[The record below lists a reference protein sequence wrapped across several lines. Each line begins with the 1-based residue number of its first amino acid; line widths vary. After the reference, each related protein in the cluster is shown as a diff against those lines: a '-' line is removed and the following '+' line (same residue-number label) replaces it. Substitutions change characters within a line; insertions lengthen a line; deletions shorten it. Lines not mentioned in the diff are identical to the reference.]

1 MNDKKFTKTKVR
13 KSLKKL
19 LNKQYASGQELRR
32 INLLGEI
39 VASLLLGGESKVSK
53 ISGNMNA
60 GRRKL
65 ESVKKQVS
73 RFFRTGTLVQSTNIC
88 PSWKGCCWR

>member
-1 MNDKKFTKTKVR
+1 MNDKIFIKTNVS

-19 LNKQYASGQELRR
+19 LNKQYASGQELMR

-39 VASLLLGGESKVSK
+39 VASLLLGGESKVNK
-53 ISGNMNA
+53 ISENMNG
-60 GRRKL
+60 GRREL

-73 RFFRTGTLVQSTNIC
+73 RFFQISTLIASSSIY
-88 PSWKGCCWR
+88 PS

>member
-1 MNDKKFTKTKVR
+1 MNDKKFIKTKVM

-19 LNKQYASGQELRR
+19 LNKQYVSGQELSR
-32 INLLGEI
+32 ITLLGEI
-39 VASLLLGGESKVSK
+39 VASILLSGESKVNK
-53 ISGNMNA
+53 ISENMNA

-73 RFFRTGTLVQSTNIC
+73 RFFQINTLLRSSNIYL
-88 PSWKGCCWR
+88 S

>member
-1 MNDKKFTKTKVR
+1 MNDKKFIKIKVQ

-19 LNKQYASGQELRR
+19 LNKQYASGQELSR
-32 INLLGEI
+32 INLLSNI
-39 VASLLLGGESKVSK
+39 VASILLGGESRVNK
-53 ISGNMNA
+53 ISEKMNA

-73 RFFRTGTLVQSTNIC
+73 RFFQISTLIRSINI
-88 PSWKGCCWR
+88 SLL

>member
-1 MNDKKFTKTKVR
+1 MNDKKFIKTKVR

-19 LNKQYASGQELRR
+19 LKQQYARGQELIRL
-32 INLLGEI
+32 NLLAEI
-39 VASLLLGGESKVSK
+39 VASLLLGGESKVNK
-53 ISGNMNA
+53 ISENMNA

-73 RFFRTGTLVQSTNIC
+73 RFFQTSTLIPKNIIC
-88 PSWKGCCWR
+88 PL

>member
-1 MNDKKFTKTKVR
+1 MNDKKFIKIKVQ

-19 LNKQYASGQELRR
+19 LNKQYASGQELSR
-32 INLLGEI
+32 INLLSNI
-39 VASLLLGGESKVSK
+39 VASILLGGESRVNK
-53 ISGNMNA
+53 ISEKMNA

-73 RFFRTGTLVQSTNIC
+73 RFFQISTLIRSINIYHL
-88 PSWKGCCWR
+88 

>member
-1 MNDKKFTKTKVR
+1 MNDKRFIKTKVR

-19 LNKQYASGQELRR
+19 LHKQYASGQELSR
-32 INLLGEI
+32 INLLCEI
-39 VASLLLGGESKVSK
+39 VASILHGGESKVNK
-53 ISGNMNA
+53 ISESMNA

-73 RFFRTGTLVQSTNIC
+73 RFFQISILMPRASIYPL
-88 PSWKGCCWR
+88 

>member
-1 MNDKKFTKTKVR
+1 MNDKNFIKTKVR
-13 KSLKKL
+13 KSLKKI

-39 VASLLLGGESKVSK
+39 VGSLLLGGESKVNK
-53 ISGNMNA
+53 ISEKMNA

-73 RFFRTGTLVQSTNIC
+73 RFFQTSTLVLKVNIYL
-88 PSWKGCCWR
+88 S